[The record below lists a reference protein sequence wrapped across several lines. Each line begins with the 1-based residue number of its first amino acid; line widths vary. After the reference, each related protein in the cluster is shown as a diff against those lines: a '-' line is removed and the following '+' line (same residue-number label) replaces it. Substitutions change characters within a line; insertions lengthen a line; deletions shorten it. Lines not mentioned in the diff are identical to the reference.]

1 MKVLD
6 QTKPH
11 DQGLRTLPD
20 LRHLVLA
27 SFYQPNSIVAI
38 DGYQLLCARYLPT
51 NVGVFVVAGDFGRTQ
66 FKLALQEARAAG
78 LDDTRIYAYGRT
90 GSYSGRSICF
100 TKLDELTD
108 QP

>member
-6 QTKPH
+6 QTKPQNQ
-11 DQGLRTLPD
+11 DLARLSD

-27 SFYQPNSIVAI
+27 SFYQPNTIVAI

-51 NVGVFVVAGDFGRTQ
+51 NVGVFVVDGDFGRTQ
-66 FKLALQEARAAG
+66 FKRALQEARAAG
-78 LDDTRIYAYGRT
+78 LDDTRIYAYGHT
-90 GSYSGRSICF
+90 GSYSGRTICF

-108 QP
+108 HP